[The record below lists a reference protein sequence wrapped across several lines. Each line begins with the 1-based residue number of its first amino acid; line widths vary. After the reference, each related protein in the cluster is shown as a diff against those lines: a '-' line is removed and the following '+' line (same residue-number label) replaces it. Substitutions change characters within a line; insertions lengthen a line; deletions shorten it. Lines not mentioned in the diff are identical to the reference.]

1 MSNLLWRKPPG
12 NRFLDGKAT
21 TEPTPDELELLIDI
35 LEEVDSPEYDRL
47 LVYVAAKGDAAI
59 GKLAQILERSQGF
72 RALVILYLL
81 SDLGGDQANDILYH
95 ALLNRT
101 GLGADQ
107 LADQVA
113 IKLDKRGG
121 LSAERLIAALND
133 PRPEVRA
140 RAAWYAHWITAP
152 DALPR
157 IVEAMLPLAEDP
169 DAPKPADPAKAS
181 SNPVL
186 QPQQLPIG
194 SVHLV
199 QEDSRFVLIRTSRLT
214 SVSPDAELLTYDMGG
229 RPTGKLK
236 ISPERKSGFLAAD
249 IVEGHPQTGDR
260 VLMYGYQN
268 GEGAVVEKPGD
279 PIGAAEVLE

>member
-157 IVEAMLPLAEDP
+157 IVEAMLPLA
-169 DAPKPADPAKAS
+169 
-181 SNPVL
+181 
-186 QPQQLPIG
+186 
-194 SVHLV
+194 
-199 QEDSRFVLIRTSRLT
+199 
-214 SVSPDAELLTYDMGG
+214 
-229 RPTGKLK
+229 
-236 ISPERKSGFLAAD
+236 
-249 IVEGHPQTGDR
+249 
-260 VLMYGYQN
+260 
-268 GEGAVVEKPGD
+268 
-279 PIGAAEVLE
+279 